1 LVNNASSSRRDVI
14 VLDGDG
20 DDDSSIDVD
29 DDVAFVGTSQP
40 PPAAAAAAVGSISV
54 PSQAT
59 TARRRGSTTPQL
71 FTPFYLYASRAS
83 TTTTSYSYLQTND
96 GGKST
101 KYFRTLRQMIGF
113 DNDDMTRRKKRKYQ
127 WLAIFNFLVD
137 FSYLT
142 KNLMPDLLQFH
153 RIIVFYG
160 TNTDQEDE
168 ANMNRWRQLIVGT
181 DSTVEF
187 ISLIP
192 SDPPRSKT
200 NPLPI
205 KIPYGVHHTKM
216 FLMGYRDETESRD
229 YCRVVVHTANLIQG
243 DIEYKMQ
250 GAYCQDF
257 PLKPKTGNRVHQV
270 VNPYK
275 KQRVENQIEGKSSNS
290 GWPFDDEEENCQFEE
305 DLITYLESYRY
316 LTRQTWCTA
325 SSSSSTS
332 PAASTNDGYLSDK
345 PMSWLQLIRQ
355 YDYSTAYAILIPSVP
370 GRHRRN
376 VYDNFGYLK
385 LRQAI
390 ILSTS
395 PQKQNGKRTTP
406 PAPLICQISSIGSL
420 NVKWLDQFLSAI
432 DSSSTHELDPEHDIS
447 SSGEGG
453 KKSVHTDKQRP
464 LSSRLKI
471 VWPTMEE
478 IRTSIEGY
486 SGGGVSVNANSITLR
501 RQKYATT
508 TYHLTHL
515 TIAKV
520 RARDNCKRIQRLSI
534 SSLPPVVAST

>member
-1 LVNNASSSRRDVI
+1 
-14 VLDGDG
+14 
-20 DDDSSIDVD
+20 
-29 DDVAFVGTSQP
+29 
-40 PPAAAAAAVGSISV
+40 
-54 PSQAT
+54 
-59 TARRRGSTTPQL
+59 
-71 FTPFYLYASRAS
+71 
-83 TTTTSYSYLQTND
+83 
-96 GGKST
+96 
-101 KYFRTLRQMIGF
+101 
-113 DNDDMTRRKKRKYQ
+113 
-127 WLAIFNFLVD
+127 
-137 FSYLT
+137 
-142 KNLMPDLLQFH
+142 
-153 RIIVFYG
+153 
-160 TNTDQEDE
+160 
-168 ANMNRWRQLIVGT
+168 
-181 DSTVEF
+181 
-187 ISLIP
+187 
-192 SDPPRSKT
+192 
-200 NPLPI
+200 
-205 KIPYGVHHTKM
+205 
-216 FLMGYRDETESRD
+216 
-229 YCRVVVHTANLIQG
+229 
-243 DIEYKMQ
+243 
-250 GAYCQDF
+250 
-257 PLKPKTGNRVHQV
+257 
-270 VNPYK
+270 
-275 KQRVENQIEGKSSNS
+275 
-290 GWPFDDEEENCQFEE
+290 
-305 DLITYLESYRY
+305 
-316 LTRQTWCTA
+316 
-325 SSSSSTS
+325 
-332 PAASTNDGYLSDK
+332 
-345 PMSWLQLIRQ
+345 MSWLQLIRQ

-447 SSGEGG
+447 SSGKDG